1 MKAIFL
7 LRFTAFS
14 VYLWAKLLITLECG
28 FTMPGPIKLIAG
40 RSNKPLAEK
49 IAGYLGISLT
59 STETTNFMDGEF
71 RVQVNENIRGHDVF
85 IIQGT
90 NPPAENLLEL
100 LMLIETA
107 RRASA
112 DKVTAVVPYYGYGRQ
127 DRKDRPRVGITAKL
141 VANVISVAG
150 ADRIVTLD
158 LHAPQLQGFFDIPSD
173 HLFANPVFL
182 NEFRSRRFDNLVMLA
197 PDIGSVKMVRAF
209 ANSLHCG
216 LAIVDKRRPDY
227 NKSEVLNI
235 IGEVEGKTVIIRD
248 DMCDTA
254 GTLTD
259 AARGVISRGASEVY
273 ACCTHGLFSGDAI
286 DKIENSPIKELWV
299 TDSLDQDKSKDCSKI
314 RVMSTAQLFG
324 EAIRRISNRESISI
338 LFD

>member
-1 MKAIFL
+1 M
-7 LRFTAFS
+7 S
-14 VYLWAKLLITLECG
+14 D
-28 FTMPGPIKLIAG
+28 PINLIAG
-40 RSNKPLAEK
+40 RSNLPLAEK
-49 IAGYLGISLT
+49 IASYLGIGLT
-59 STETTNFMDGEF
+59 RTETTDFMDGEF
-71 RVQVNENIRGHDVF
+71 RVQVKENIRGHDVF

-90 NPPAENLLEL
+90 NPPAENLFEL

-112 DKVTAVVPYYGYGRQ
+112 EKITAVVPYYGYGRQ

-182 NEFRSRRFDNLVMLA
+182 NEFKSRGFQNLVMLA
-197 PDIGSVKMVRAF
+197 PDIGSVKMVRSF

-259 AARGVISRGASEVY
+259 AARAVIARGASEVY
-273 ACCTHGLFSGDAI
+273 ACCTHGLFSGKAI
-286 DKIENSPIKELWV
+286 EKIENSPIKELWT
-299 TDSLDQDKSKDCSKI
+299 TDSLAQEMSKECSKI
-314 RVMSTAQLFG
+314 KIISTAQLFG
-324 EAIRRISNRESISI
+324 EAIRRISNKESISI